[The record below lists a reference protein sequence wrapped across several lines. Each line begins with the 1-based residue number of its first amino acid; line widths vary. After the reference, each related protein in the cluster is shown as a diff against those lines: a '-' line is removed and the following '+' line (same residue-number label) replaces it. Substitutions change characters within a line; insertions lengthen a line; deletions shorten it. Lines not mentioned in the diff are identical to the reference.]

1 MMRVPGNS
9 QLVISEIS
17 FPLGTLFGMREAG
30 VERDSTRL
38 EVPTVVAEVLEG
50 VITAPDLAYV
60 SERLHQMCRD
70 YAGRVRRARARLFG
84 PGRSGVF
91 AFGLV
96 LLPTLAF
103 VGLVTFERTLQSGIE
118 DLGYARRIARL
129 RAYYFDKV
137 PELAPY
143 LLSARPDQRLF
154 GEGLSRG
161 YYAQGFRTVAG
172 MVGVI
177 TAVLAGS
184 EVGLAVAT
192 AFDAPAAALASGA
205 VFGLVVLLTLMR
217 YQLHKWARAMGAPIG
232 EDTAQT

>member
-1 MMRVPGNS
+1 YLGRNDEPELPAQWPATCRRDDRRGVIAMGADQDSGDVASEPSASAVSFITTEHFTLQGARSATIAESTGRASMFLASVAGGVVALGGVATATQVGGAGFPCGALLLRAPG
-9 QLVISEIS
+9 VVW
-17 FPLGTLFGMREAG
+17 LGG
-30 VERDSTRL
+30 VE
-38 EVPTVVAEVLEG
+38 A
-50 VITAPDLAYV
+50 
-60 SERLHQMCRD
+60 
-70 YAGRVRRARARLFG
+70 
-84 PGRSGVF
+84 
-91 AFGLV
+91 AF
-96 LLPTLAF
+96 
-103 VGLVTFERTLQSGIE
+103 RSGIE

-129 RAYYFDKV
+129 RAYYFDKA

-192 AFDAPAAALASGA
+192 AFDAP
-205 VFGLVVLLTLMR
+205 
-217 YQLHKWARAMGAPIG
+217 
-232 EDTAQT
+232 

>member
-1 MMRVPGNS
+1 MAADQDSGDAASEPSASAVSFITTEHFTLQGARSATIAESTGRASMFLASVAGGLIAFG
-9 QLVISEIS
+9 LV
-17 FPLGTLFGMREAG
+17 A
-30 VERDSTRL
+30 
-38 EVPTVVAEVLEG
+38 
-50 VITAPDLAYV
+50 TATKVGGA
-60 SERLHQMCRD
+60 
-70 YAGRVRRARARLFG
+70 F
-84 PGRSGVF
+84 F

-129 RAYYFDKV
+129 RAYYFDKA

-192 AFDAPAAALASGA
+192 AFDAPAAALASGS
-205 VFGLVVLLTLMR
+205 VFGLVLLLALMR

-232 EDTAQT
+232 EDDAAQK

>member
-1 MMRVPGNS
+1 MEADQDSGFAASEPSTLAVSFITTEHFTLRGARSATIAESTGRASMFLASVSGGLIAVG
-9 QLVISEIS
+9 LV
-17 FPLGTLFGMREAG
+17 A
-30 VERDSTRL
+30 
-38 EVPTVVAEVLEG
+38 
-50 VITAPDLAYV
+50 TATKVGGA
-60 SERLHQMCRD
+60 
-70 YAGRVRRARARLFG
+70 F
-84 PGRSGVF
+84 F

-129 RAYYFDKV
+129 RAYYFDKA

-143 LLSARPDQRLF
+143 LLSVRADQPFLR
-154 GEGLSRG
+154 EGLGRG
-161 YYAQGFRTVAG
+161 YSMQGFRTVAG

-192 AFDAPAAALASGA
+192 AFDAPAAALASGS
-205 VFGLVVLLTLMR
+205 VFGLVVLLALMQ
-217 YQLHKWARAMGAPIG
+217 YQRHMWARAMGAPIG
-232 EDTAQT
+232 EDDAAQTVPDD